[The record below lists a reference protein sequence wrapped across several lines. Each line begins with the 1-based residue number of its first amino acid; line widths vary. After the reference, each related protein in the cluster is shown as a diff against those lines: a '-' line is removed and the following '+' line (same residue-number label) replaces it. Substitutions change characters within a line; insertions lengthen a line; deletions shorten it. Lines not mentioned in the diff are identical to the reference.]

1 MTKMAKKYICPQCEK
16 EFATRQSLW
25 NHRQRCCGQ
34 SALIRRVYDDS
45 FNVAE
50 SKTYSGTTVKSPIR
64 NAFARSKDIKLGGKF
79 LSPEKSL
86 ELRTLIRKLQ
96 SKYDYP
102 IDNHPLIS
110 AKRNDLLGKQ
120 ETENEKHKLL
130 LDSYPAREDDPV
142 KKGGSVYFL
151 PSDIDGLWQ
160 KLKLLRAEYKAGNKT
175 TRNELVAV
183 LDELKR
189 RDQITDDEYSK
200 LNTPKG

>member
-1 MTKMAKKYICPQCEK
+1 MTKMAKKYICSQCEK
-16 EFATRQSLW
+16 EFTTRPSLW
-25 NHRQRCCGQ
+25 NHRQRCYGQ
-34 SALIRRVYDDS
+34 STQRRLVSDDS

-64 NAFARSKDIKLGGKF
+64 NAFDRSKDIKLEGKF
-79 LSPEKSL
+79 LSAEKSL
-86 ELRTLIRKLQ
+86 ELRTLISKLQ
-96 SKYDYP
+96 SKYNYP
-102 IDNHPLIS
+102 VENHPLIS
-110 AKRNDLLGKQ
+110 TKRNELLGKQ
-120 ETENEKHKLL
+120 KSEDEKHKLL
-130 LDSYPAREDDPV
+130 LDSYPDKENGSV

-160 KLKLLRAEYKAGNKT
+160 KVILLRAEYKAGNTT

-200 LNTPKG
+200 LNTP